1 LAHSNPGVVL
11 SATKIVLMYLNN
23 LEAYSDKARSL
34 TRKLAP
40 PLISLMNNEPEI
52 QYVAIKNINLIL
64 QKWPGIFEKEVRVF
78 FCSF

>member
-1 LAHSNPGVVL
+1 MAHSNPGVVL

>member
-1 LAHSNPGVVL
+1 
-11 SATKIVLMYLNN
+11 MYLNN

>member
-1 LAHSNPGVVL
+1 MAHSNPAVVL
-11 SATKIVLMYLNN
+11 SATKLVLMYLNN
-23 LEAYSDKARSL
+23 LESYSDKARSL